1 MSCFFSR
8 ACLGL
13 CVCGCFSLSLLVP
26 VHTMIVCNMCDL
38 FVQINN
44 LNQQQYLWCVH

>member
-1 MSCFFSR
+1 MSVFFFR
-8 ACLGL
+8 TCLVW
-13 CVCGCFSLSLLVP
+13 CVCGCFSLSLFVP

-44 LNQQQYLWCVH
+44 LYEQ